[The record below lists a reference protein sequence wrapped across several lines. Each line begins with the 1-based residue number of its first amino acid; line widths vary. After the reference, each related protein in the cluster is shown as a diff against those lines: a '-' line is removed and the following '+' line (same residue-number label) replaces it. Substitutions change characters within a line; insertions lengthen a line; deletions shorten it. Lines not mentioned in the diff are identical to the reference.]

1 MLEYYEPRLDL
12 TSPEHADIMGVTVS
26 LKHPVEGEILRSVV
40 EELRVRFP
48 YFYVK
53 VGYRDGDLTTV
64 PNDLPMTVRNTWAP
78 IRLNSKASNHHLGA
92 WKYEHQRLAFEIPH
106 VMTDAAGLL
115 PYFKSVLYL
124 YLSRATGE
132 RFDPAGFRLPGEGI
146 PESETGD
153 PFRNLD
159 FEGIK
164 GPLYKKQP
172 IPDFLRLVDGTAI
185 DKRVFYLK
193 LSEAQVM
200 RYCRDRDASPNV
212 LFSVLM
218 ARAAR
223 RYDPGSEKP
232 VTGFVAIDHKAIL
245 GNHDN
250 YRLFVDNILLDF
262 PKRLNLNDL
271 SWACT
276 IAHGQLLLQA
286 QPENSLWQIKQRKQ
300 MPPRPFRDVP
310 QASIC
315 VSYPKNTDFGPL
327 DPYIQEVYI
336 VTSLSKM
343 TDVLCEVTCANHSF
357 FIAFMQP
364 FASTKYL
371 DLLLEELDSAGIQC
385 KLRFSE
391 PLRMCSIQGMNE

>member
-1 MLEYYEPRLDL
+1 MLEYYEPRPDL
-12 TSPEHADIMGVTVS
+12 TSPEHAVVMGITVS
-26 LKHPVEGEILRSVV
+26 LDHPVDGEILRSVV

-53 VGYRDGDLTTV
+53 AGYRDGGLTTV

-78 IRLNSKASNHHLGA
+78 IPLNSEVSNYHLGA
-92 WKYEHQRLAFEIPH
+92 WKYAHQRLAFEIPH
-106 VMTDAAGLL
+106 IMTDAAGLL
-115 PYFKSVLYL
+115 PYFKSVMYL
-124 YLSRATGE
+124 YLSRVTGE
-132 RFDPAGFRLPGEGI
+132 CFDPAGFRLPGEGI
-146 PESETGD
+146 PESEAGD
-153 PFRNLD
+153 PFRDLD
-159 FEGIK
+159 FKGIK
-164 GPLYKKQP
+164 GPLYRKKP
-172 IPDFLRLVDGTAI
+172 IADFLRLVDGTAT

-193 LSEAQVM
+193 LPETQVM
-200 RYCRDRDASPNV
+200 RYCGNKDASPNV

-262 PKRLNLNDL
+262 PKRLDLNDL
-271 SWACT
+271 SRACT
-276 IAHGQLLLQA
+276 IAHGQLILQA
-286 QPENSLWQIKQRKQ
+286 QPENSLWAIKQRKQ
-300 MPPRPFRDVP
+300 TPPAPFRDVP

-315 VSYPKNTDFGPL
+315 VSYPRNTSFGPL
-327 DPYIQEVYI
+327 DPHIQEMYI
-336 VTSLSKM
+336 VTSLSKI
-343 TDVLCEVTCANHSF
+343 TDVLCEVTCINGSF

-371 DLLLEELDSAGIQC
+371 DLFWEELDFAGIQC
-385 KLRFSE
+385 EVLFSE
-391 PLRMCSIQGMNE
+391 PLRMCRVQEMKG